1 MVRYPAVV
9 VHGLEDARTALAEGA
24 PVTLISAPGAA
35 LYAGCLWWREMVAQ
49 ARRAY
54 SSTPVVDVLD
64 CADGSGQALAAL
76 RIGQQLIVLAADA
89 PGWAEVVAI
98 AAERGGAV
106 LAERPPALDL
116 AMRGAGWRLS
126 EWLRGES
133 P

>member
-9 VHGLEDARTALAEGA
+9 VHGLADARTALAEGA

-49 ARRAY
+49 ARCEY

-76 RIGQQLIVLAADA
+76 RAGQQLIVLAADA
-89 PGWAEVVAI
+89 PGWAEVAAI
-98 AAERGGAV
+98 AAECGGAV

-116 AMRGAGWRLS
+116 AMRGEGRRLS
-126 EWLRGES
+126 DWLRGG
-133 P
+133 

>member
-1 MVRYPAVV
+1 MLRYPAVV

-35 LYAGCLWWREMVAQ
+35 LYGGCEWWREIVAL
-49 ARRAY
+49 ACCEY
-54 SSTPVVDVLD
+54 SSTPVADVLD

-89 PGWAEVVAI
+89 PGWAEVAAI
-98 AAERGGAV
+98 AAECGGAV

-116 AMRGAGWRLS
+116 AIRGVSRRLS
-126 EWLRGES
+126 HWLRGG
-133 P
+133 